1 MTTHG
6 QFCSIARALDVLGQR
21 WMLLV
26 VRELLMGSRR
36 FGEIRR
42 GLPRISRTMLSA
54 RLHELVDAGI
64 ARRGEDRH
72 GPLYELSP
80 EGRELEGTLRELG
93 VWGQRW
99 LSREL
104 TTDLLDT
111 DALVSDMRRRIDR
124 DALPRSPLVAR
135 IETWIEP
142 RRREERYLL
151 LRRSEV
157 SLCSAN
163 AGFPVEL
170 HVRAPLRTLTAWW
183 RGDVTLSEARA
194 SGLMLE
200 GRREWVRA
208 FPRWFERYLFAGIAP
223 ATRTATAG

>member
-1 MTTHG
+1 MGTAVASHG

-26 VRELLMGSRR
+26 VRELLAGSRR
-36 FGEIRR
+36 FGELRR

-54 RLHELVDAGI
+54 RLRELADTGLVT
-64 ARRGEDRH
+64 RGEDDA
-72 GPLYELSP
+72 GPVYELTP
-80 EGRELEGTLRELG
+80 AGRELGSTLRELG

-99 LSREL
+99 LSREV
-104 TTDLLDT
+104 TSDQLDV
-111 DALVSDMRRRIDR
+111 DALLWDMRRRVDLEV
-124 DALPRSPLVAR
+124 LPPSPLVAR
-135 IETWIEP
+135 IETWIDS
-142 RRREERYLL
+142 RRHEERYLL

-170 HVRAPLRTLTAWW
+170 QVRSPLRTLTAWW
-183 RGDVTLSEARA
+183 RGDVSLAQARA
-194 SGLMLE
+194 TGLVLT

-208 FPRWFERYLFAGIAP
+208 FPQWFERYAFAGVLP
-223 ATRTATAG
+223 AR

>member
-26 VRELLMGSRR
+26 VRELLTGSRR

-54 RLHELVDAGI
+54 RLHELVDTGI
-64 ARRGEDRH
+64 ARRGEDGD
-72 GPLYELSP
+72 GPFYELTP
-80 EGRELEGTLRELG
+80 AGRELEGTLRELG

-104 TTDLLDT
+104 TADLLDT
-111 DALVSDMRRRIDR
+111 EALVSDMRRRIDR
-124 DALPRSPLVAR
+124 EALPRSPLVAR
-135 IETWIEP
+135 IETWVEP

-157 SLCSAN
+157 SLCGAN

-194 SGLMLE
+194 SGLTLE

-208 FPRWFERYLFAGIAP
+208 FPRWFERYLFAGVRP
-223 ATRTATAG
+223 ARRE